1 MAAGNNNMMK
11 TVEDWFMK
19 LPPLPPQ
26 VREFLVMIAPW
37 VSLIL
42 GVLGVLGSLAAF
54 GISTVASPLI
64 AMGGGIHAAGGL
76 IVASIISLLSSI
88 LLLVAVPGLM
98 KRRLQG
104 WTFLFWSEVLGLV
117 GAVVTLS
124 IVGVVFSIIWLYV
137 VFQMKSYYK

>member
-1 MAAGNNNMMK
+1 
-11 TVEDWFMK
+11 
-19 LPPLPPQ
+19 
-26 VREFLVMIAPW
+26 
-37 VSLIL
+37 
-42 GVLGVLGSLAAF
+42 
-54 GISTVASPLI
+54 
-64 AMGGGIHAAGGL
+64 
-76 IVASIISLLSSI
+76 ISLLSSI